1 MKEQEQIIFPAYVSL
16 FVNDSKKS
24 CIYYFRGLTN
34 TDKFVYQEFN
44 EEQLNGDYTKE
55 YNDDGS
61 IVYIFKTNISSI
73 NCHLLSNFK
82 HIPDKNIKIIYKK

>member
-1 MKEQEQIIFPAYVSL
+1 MKQQEQIIFPAFVSL

-44 EEQLNGDYTKE
+44 EEQIKGDYIKE

-61 IVYIFKTNISSI
+61 IIYIFKTHVSSI
-73 NCHLLSNFK
+73 NCHLISNFEY
-82 HIPDKNIKIIYKK
+82 IKDQYISFSQKS